1 MEGRIGAQLE
11 SILSRPPDDRV
22 FPLAVYA
29 GALADARERGD
40 APAPAVADRVNAAIL
55 ALFESGAGSGSDRMA
70 LGEALGRL
78 GDPRLR
84 RPSDPEYWASV
95 EVDGAVVQVG
105 RFPVTCFEY
114 QRFVTEGGY
123 QEDPWWS
130 DAGRAWRDGGGELW
144 PTLALDPEVQS
155 MVIPNQPVVGVTWFE
170 AEAYARSQGAR
181 LLTQRERRALVRGG
195 EKRPYP
201 WGAPFGQGNA
211 NTREE
216 VLSKPCAVGIF
227 PADRTPDGIYD
238 LAGNAAE
245 WNQDQLGDMRLIHPG
260 SWMQPSM
267 AAWAKAVA
275 MFPPDHRSPD
285 LGLRLARG

>member
-29 GALADARERGD
+29 GALADAGERGD
-40 APAPAVADRVNAAIL
+40 VLSPEVAARVNAAIL
-55 ALFESGAGSGSDRMA
+55 ELFAAGAGTAGDRMA

-78 GDPRLR
+78 GDPRLT
-84 RPSDPEYWASV
+84 RPADASYWTSI
-95 EVDGAVVQVG
+95 EVDGAMLQVG

-114 QRFVTEGGY
+114 QRFVAEGGY

-130 DAGRAWRDGGGELW
+130 EGGLKWRQGGSDLW
-144 PTLALDPEVQS
+144 PALALDPEVQG

-195 EKRPYP
+195 EKKPYP

-216 VLSKPCAVGIF
+216 VLGKPCAVGIF
-227 PADRTPDGIYD
+227 PADQTSEGVFD
-238 LAGNAAE
+238 LAGNVAE

-267 AAWAKAVA
+267 ASWAKAVA
-275 MFPPDHRSPD
+275 MFAPDHRSPD